1 MDMVRML
8 RDYRVSGRD
17 VENLKTLY
25 PIMERH
31 KAALAERLFDYI
43 MEDEETSKF
52 FPDEDVKRRHKEHVQ
67 EWFMR
72 LFSGEYDE
80 SYLSYLQKIG
90 YRHVRVGIA
99 VHYVTAAMNVV
110 RSFAIETIE
119 KEMGPSERMPY
130 IASLNK
136 MLDLNLDLITSAY
149 REEEL
154 RTVFVSYRF
163 ESYLIEFAKRFTYG
177 LNLVLVV
184 ALIAIS
190 FLVVGLFAYDVSHIL
205 EGKVSE
211 GILSAIGSLLILWV
225 MIELLDAEV
234 RHLRGGKFA
243 IKIFVGVALVALI
256 RELLLS
262 SFQEAGGMQRQY
274 FFAASIFVL
283 GVVYWLIS
291 RTEGTD

>member
-1 MDMVRML
+1 MDMEMML
-8 RDYRVSGRD
+8 KDYRVTKGD
-17 VENLKTLY
+17 IENLKTLA
-25 PIMERH
+25 PIMDRY
-31 KAALAERLFDYI
+31 KVALTDRLFEYI
-43 MEDEETSKF
+43 EGNEETAKF
-52 FPDEDVKRRHKEHVQ
+52 FTDEDTKKRHKEYVR
-67 EWFMR
+67 EWFIK
-72 LFSGEYDE
+72 LFTGPYDGR
-80 SYLSYLQKIG
+80 YFHYLQKIG

-110 RSFAIETIE
+110 RSFAVEVIEN
-119 KEMGPSERMPY
+119 EMDASERAPY
-130 IASLNK
+130 ITSLNK
-136 MLDLNLDLITSAY
+136 MLDLNLDLITSSY

-177 LNLVLVV
+177 LNLILVI

-190 FLVVGLFAYDVSHIL
+190 FLVVGLFTYDISHVM
-205 EGKVSE
+205 EGNIGE
-211 GILSAIGSLLILWV
+211 GIISAIGSLLILWV

-262 SFQEAGGMQRQY
+262 SFQEAHGMQKQY
-274 FFAASIFVL
+274 FYAASIFIL

-291 RTEGTD
+291 RTEGEG